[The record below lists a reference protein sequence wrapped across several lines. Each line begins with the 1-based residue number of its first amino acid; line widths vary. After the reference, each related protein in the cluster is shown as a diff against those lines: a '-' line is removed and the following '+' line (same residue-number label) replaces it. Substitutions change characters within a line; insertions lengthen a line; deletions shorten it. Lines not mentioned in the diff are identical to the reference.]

1 MKKDYAAIIN
11 DICNAS
17 EHHNLTFFVGAGVS
31 RCSGAKGWGESIKE
45 IYLKLNGVEK
55 ENFSTDEFLSIAEAF
70 YHHSKSEYEKY
81 LIANFYDPHL
91 EPNKIHDLFFQFNP
105 ASFITTNFDELLE
118 KAAVKNCKTFIS
130 VSKEDEITSVN
141 GERFIIKAHGDCRRK
156 NMVFKDSDYLNYSTE
171 HKLIDTLIKS
181 VFASNLVVFIGYG
194 LQDYTIRY
202 ILNWVHNR
210 LKGKFK
216 PIFIY
221 TDTNKLLQSDIE
233 YQEARGLRI
242 VDWHD
247 FSMSGKKNAKFIN
260 RYLSV
265 LESFSSGRQE
275 KFLYNKNKE
284 NFDLLYKKLQPLNKF
299 FALRHEDI
307 INALKYY
314 VDIDSAGLI
323 TTIPSRPDILKL
335 FLDYTVE
342 KDNKKIITDKKSKE
356 YKIISQVFRKAGIVY
371 AMRKG
376 KKIKFEKNY
385 IADKNI
391 ILFDYKRMLS
401 FVSKNFSS
409 LSQNYKKAY
418 YLFCLGRYKE
428 SYDLYQHVA
437 YDAFYDKNFLLYY
450 FSQKNLY
457 NLHEMKLHN
466 SFLYD
471 FTETMNIP
479 KYEEEIFAG
488 LPQDF
493 KTLYSQFDNLYTSN
507 ALHKNIYKAKSISE
521 KMENTNSTNS
531 VELGET
537 SFSQGINFIYNVLH
551 FVLGNF
557 LLSDNFAEFK
567 SSIMLILNEQLF
579 QYSEVGKKA
588 ISRIPFSSF
597 KNYPIIFDEIDI
609 FCFINYYS
617 EKELQC
623 VFSKYKIKTLNVLHE
638 SLINKIVLNLFC
650 YYSDQLSSTDNN
662 HLLCNY
668 CKKLKTCLELFCH
681 VKLYKETVEKVIY
694 ILFNKNLYDISLSLR
709 WKFINSQDEMGNIN
723 ENSRKSILKFI
734 LNNINN
740 RKEISMTKKVVNDTN
755 DSDYTRFIKFIKKEN
770 GSSLTDLDTIVF
782 EILEKYQNYPI
793 NELLCYSPFVNT
805 NNKTK
810 IRDLTTKKLK
820 KEFDVT
826 TLNVLVSIGEKITN
840 DEIKIIHKYL
850 DENILQKKSDFLHE
864 KQKYILSG
872 IGFLCFIGELPREDF
887 LIYLHND
894 SLFDF
899 LLSPES
905 FNKSNFEVQWITE
918 KFINIHEDLS
928 KNPYTK
934 EIINEEL
941 AKVIKS
947 NKCTFAD
954 RKNFEELYFKYYV

>member
-1 MKKDYAAIIN
+1 MKKDYVGIIN

-31 RCSGAKGWGESIKE
+31 RCSGAKGWGESIGE
-45 IYLKLNGVEK
+45 IYLKLNGK
-55 ENFSTDEFLSIAEAF
+55 KMKNFSTDEFLSIAEAF
-70 YHHSKSEYEKY
+70 YHHSKIEYEKY
-81 LIANFYDPHL
+81 LIENFYNSHL
-91 EPNKIHDLFFQFNP
+91 EPNKIHDLLFQFNP
-105 ASFITTNFDELLE
+105 ASFITTNFDDLLE

-130 VSKEDEITSVN
+130 VSKEDEVASVN

-156 NMVFKDSDYLNYSTE
+156 NIVFKDSDYLNYTTE

-202 ILNWVHNR
+202 ILNWVHNC
-210 LKGKFK
+210 LKDKFK

-221 TDTNKLLQSDIE
+221 TDNNKLLQSDIE

-247 FSMSGKKNAKFIN
+247 FPMSGKKKCGFID
-260 RYLSV
+260 RYLNI
-265 LESFSSGRQE
+265 LESFNLGRQE
-275 KFLYNKNKE
+275 QFLDNKNKE
-284 NFDLLYKKLQPLNKF
+284 NFKLLYEKLQPLNNF

-307 INALKYY
+307 IKALKYY
-314 VDIDSAGLI
+314 VDIDSTGFI
-323 TTIPSRPDILKL
+323 TTIPSRSDILKL

-342 KDNKKIITDKKSKE
+342 KDNKKINANKDLKE
-356 YKIISQVFRKAGIVY
+356 YKTVAQVFRKAGIVY

-376 KKIKFEKNY
+376 KKIKFEKDY
-385 IADKNI
+385 MADKNI

-401 FVSKNFSS
+401 FVNKNYSS

-418 YLFCLGRYKE
+418 YFFCLGRYKE
-428 SYDLYQHVA
+428 SYDLYKHVA
-437 YDAFYDKNFLLYY
+437 YNAFYDKTFLLYY
-450 FSQKNLY
+450 FAQKNLY
-457 NLHEMKLHN
+457 NLHEMKLQN

-471 FTETMNIP
+471 FTESLNVP
-479 KYEEEIFAG
+479 KHEEEIFAE

-493 KTLYSQFDNLYTSN
+493 KTLYSQFNNLYTSN
-507 ALHKNIYKAKSISE
+507 ALYKNIYKAKSISE
-521 KMENTNSTNS
+521 KMKNTNSTNS

-537 SFSQGINFIYNVLH
+537 SFSQGINFIYNTLH

-557 LLSDNFAEFK
+557 LLSDNFVEFK

-588 ISRIPFSSF
+588 ISRIPFPSF
-597 KNYPIIFDEIDI
+597 KNYPIAFDEIDV

-623 VFSKYKIKTLNVLHE
+623 VFSQYRIKTLNVLHE

-650 YYSDQLSSTDNN
+650 YYSNELSSTANYP
-662 HLLCNY
+662 LLRNY
-668 CKKLKTCLELFCH
+668 CKKLKSCLELFCH
-681 VKLYKETVEKVIY
+681 VKLYNETVEKVIY
-694 ILFNKNLYDISLSLR
+694 ILFNKDLYDIPLSLR
-709 WKFINSQDEMGNIN
+709 YRFINSQDEMGNIN
-723 ENSRKSILKFI
+723 GNSLKIILKFI

-740 RKEISMTKKVVNDTN
+740 RKKISMTKKVTNDTN
-755 DSDYTRFIKFIKKEN
+755 DIDYTSFIKFLKKEN
-770 GSSLTDLDTIVF
+770 ESSIAELDKIVL
-782 EILEKYQNYPI
+782 EILEEYQDYPI
-793 NELLCYSPFVNT
+793 KELLYYFPLVNV
-805 NNKTK
+805 NNKIK
-810 IRDLTTKKLK
+810 IRDLTKKTLK

-826 TLNVLVSIGEKITN
+826 ILNVLVSIGEKITN

-850 DENILQKKSDFLHE
+850 EENILQKKSDFLQE
-864 KQKYILSG
+864 EQKYNLSG
-872 IGFLCFIGELPREDF
+872 IGFLCFIGELSKEDF

-899 LLSPES
+899 LVSPDT
-905 FNKSNFEVQWITE
+905 FNKCNFELQWITD
-918 KFINIHEDLS
+918 KFINIHENLS
-928 KNPYTK
+928 KNSYTK